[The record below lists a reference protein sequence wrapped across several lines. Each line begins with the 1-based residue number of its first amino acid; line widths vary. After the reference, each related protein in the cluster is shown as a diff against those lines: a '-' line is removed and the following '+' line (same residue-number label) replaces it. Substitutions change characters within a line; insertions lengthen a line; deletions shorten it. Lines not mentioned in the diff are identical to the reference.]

1 MAVKQEKVRKLC
13 YKKPLLKE
21 LNYDFMCEKA
31 YEMQEECQALEYAD
45 DDEILEAFDYDEE
58 QLFEF
63 KMLFSTLSADCE
75 NFIEDLQEFGV
86 PEHFDDFVCF
96 SANINDFGGMIA
108 YDNTESD
115 YYGIEPFMYPWCDE
129 ATQKRLERL
138 TKVEILETAKNCF
151 KVVTSFLS
159 ISSRYD
165 DLKDTFDILKNKQLN
180 FLGTIKEI
188 EKLYESANYE
198 NFCSKAT
205 RMLDKLVAE
214 LPQEILIQ

>member
-31 YEMQEECQALEYAD
+31 YEILEECQALEYAD

-129 ATQKRLERL
+129 ATQKRLKRL

-165 DLKDTFDILKNKQLN
+165 DLKDAFDILKNKQLN

-214 LPQEILIQ
+214 LTQEILIQ